1 MSEYSITTV
10 YPSDRRMMEKV
21 TALLQGE
28 GIRLD
33 ANLDYTCAVVD
44 EDYNVL
50 ATGSCFKNTL
60 RCMAVSHEHQGEG
73 LMNTVVS
80 HLIDLQYQRGN
91 VHLYLYTK
99 CSSAKF
105 FADLGFHEIV
115 RIENELVFMEN
126 SRTGFSDYL
135 SRLKKEYREGS
146 SIAAIV
152 MNANPFTLGHRYLVE
167 QAARNNDVVHLFAV
181 SEDAS
186 LIPYSVRKKL
196 ILEGVADL
204 PNVFVHDSGP
214 YIISSAT
221 FPSYFQRDE
230 ESVIRG
236 HALLDLTIFTR
247 IAEALGIT
255 TRYVGEEPRSLVTGI
270 YNEIMQKELPIH
282 GIRCVV
288 IPRKEWNGE
297 VISASTVRKALQ
309 EENWNLLENLVPETT
324 YRYFKS
330 SEATPLVARIRAAGN
345 VIHY

>member
-1 MSEYSITTV
+1 MSEFAVTTV

-80 HLIDLQYQRGN
+80 HLIDMQYQRGN

-99 CSSAKF
+99 CNSAKF

-146 SIAAIV
+146 SIAAVV

-167 QAARNNDVVHLFAV
+167 QAARDNDVVHLFAV

-186 LIPYSVRKKL
+186 LIPYPVRKKL

-204 PNVFVHDSGP
+204 SNVFVHDSGS

-236 HALLDLTIFTR
+236 HALLDLTIFSR

-270 YNEIMQKELPIH
+270 YNEIMQKELPLH
-282 GIRCVV
+282 GIRCIV
-288 IPRKEWNGE
+288 IPRKEQNGE

-309 EENWNLLENLVPETT
+309 EENWTLLETLVPETT

-330 SEATPLVARIRAAGN
+330 AEAAPLVARIRSAGN

>member
-1 MSEYSITTV
+1 MSEFAVTTV

-21 TALLQGE
+21 TALLHGE

-73 LMNTVVS
+73 LMNTIVS
-80 HLIDLQYQRGN
+80 HLIDMQYQRGN

-146 SIAAIV
+146 SIAAVV

-167 QAARNNDVVHLFAV
+167 QAARDNDVVHLFAV

-186 LIPYSVRKKL
+186 LIPYPVRKKL

-204 PNVFVHDSGP
+204 SNVFVHDSGS

-236 HALLDLTIFTR
+236 HALLDLTIFSR
-247 IAEALGIT
+247 IAEALGISV
-255 TRYVGEEPRSLVTGI
+255 RYVGEEPRSLVTGI
-270 YNEIMQKELPIH
+270 YNEIMRKELPLH
-282 GIRCVV
+282 GIRCIV
-288 IPRKEWNGE
+288 IPRKEQNGE

-309 EENWNLLENLVPETT
+309 EENWSLLENLVPETT

-330 SEATPLVARIRAAGN
+330 SEATPLIARIRSAGN